1 MLDYFL
7 LYLAGPERN
16 KLRVRDP
23 ERYGWNPRE
32 LLSLVVS
39 ETKPTRRNR
48 ATGSG
53 CYAREK
59 SIRTHDTHRSIRLI

>member
-39 ETKPTRRNR
+39 ETKTNT
-48 ATGSG
+48 A
-53 CYAREK
+53 
-59 SIRTHDTHRSIRLI
+59 